1 MEFNNT
7 KAYFYID
14 ESGSMTATYSKNQPY
29 FVICIVKVLE
39 KSKLKHIFKD
49 FLIDNPDYRFIKSN
63 NSYELKGT
71 KLSINQKIKLAEY
84 LKRKDLFELFFI
96 KVNNRFIQSDP
107 NDVCLY
113 SNKARAFNYLLSKNF
128 EYLALSYKLNEVFI
142 SLNIDNRNLRTE
154 AMLSLEDY
162 LNLQLCYEKK
172 LYRNFDVKYYDSQNV
187 LFIQLADF
195 FSNLYYS
202 SLFNKNISKI
212 IGDFKKDNIIKSEFI
227 FPLRNI

>member
-1 MEFNNT
+1 MEFSYK
-7 KAYFYID
+7 KALFYID
-14 ESGSMTATYSKNQPY
+14 ESGSMTSTYSKNQPY
-29 FVICIVKVLE
+29 FVICLVKVLE
-39 KSKLKHIFKD
+39 KSKLKHLFKN
-49 FLIDNPDYRFIKSN
+49 FLIKNPEYKFIKPN

-71 KLSINQKIKLAEY
+71 KLSTNQKINLANY

-96 KVNNRFIQSDP
+96 KVNNRFIQSDL

-128 EYLALSYKLNEVFI
+128 EYLALSYKLNEQSI
-142 SLNIDNRNLRTE
+142 SLNIDNRNLRNE
-154 AMLSLEDY
+154 ALLSLEDY

-172 LYRNFDVKYYDSQNV
+172 LFANFHVKYYDSQNV

-202 SLFNKNISKI
+202 SLFNGNICKI
-212 IGDFKKDNIIKSEFI
+212 ISDYKKDKIVKSEFI
-227 FPLRNI
+227 FPLRKI